1 MLIKPEDIN
10 KVLELSGNA
19 VSTRGK
25 KYFEKSKV
33 KVAKLDMED
42 DENYTSK
49 SYVEG
54 TYIYDVNVSKKDN
67 HISYSCNCPAY
78 ASSKP
83 CKHIVAAI
91 FNMYVNEDEYLFG
104 NKNKNTSSK

>member
-33 KVAKLDMED
+33 K
-42 DENYTSK
+42 
-49 SYVEG
+49 
-54 TYIYDVNVSKKDN
+54 
-67 HISYSCNCPAY
+67 SCKIRY
-78 ASSKP
+78 
-83 CKHIVAAI
+83 
-91 FNMYVNEDEYLFG
+91 G
-104 NKNKNTSSK
+104 R

>member
-54 TYIYDVNVSKKDN
+54 TYIYDVNVSKK
-67 HISYSCNCPAY
+67 IIIY
-78 ASSKP
+78 
-83 CKHIVAAI
+83 HIVAI
-91 FNMYVNEDEYLFG
+91 VLHMHLLNLVSILLLQYLICM
-104 NKNKNTSSK
+104 

>member
-19 VSTRGK
+19 VSTKGK

-54 TYIYDVNVSKKDN
+54 TYIYDVNVKFQNLIVSA
-67 HISYSCNCPAY
+67 HIRIYT
-78 ASSKP
+78 
-83 CKHIVAAI
+83 H
-91 FNMYVNEDEYLFG
+91 
-104 NKNKNTSSK
+104 

>member
-42 DENYTSK
+42 DEKETVIAVRMFYK
-49 SYVEG
+49 G
-54 TYIYDVNVSKKDN
+54 LLQGMKQ
-67 HISYSCNCPAY
+67 
-78 ASSKP
+78 
-83 CKHIVAAI
+83 
-91 FNMYVNEDEYLFG
+91 YLQ
-104 NKNKNTSSK
+104 

>member
-42 DENYTSK
+42 DENGFFDDIN
-49 SYVEG
+49 SYFGWCENIHWL
-54 TYIYDVNVSKKDN
+54 TCKYI
-67 HISYSCNCPAY
+67 
-78 ASSKP
+78 
-83 CKHIVAAI
+83 
-91 FNMYVNEDEYLFG
+91 NEHPDDFKRVGL
-104 NKNKNTSSK
+104 